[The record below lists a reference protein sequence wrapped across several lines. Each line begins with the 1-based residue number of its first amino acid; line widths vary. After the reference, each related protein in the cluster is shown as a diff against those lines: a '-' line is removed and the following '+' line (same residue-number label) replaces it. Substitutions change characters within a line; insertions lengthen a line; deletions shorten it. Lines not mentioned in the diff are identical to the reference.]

1 MISKDIKIIKMKLK
15 EKKKETKID
24 IKIITNKI
32 MIENQMIE
40 ITKMTEIHKEEMII
54 IIDKL

>member
-1 MISKDIKIIKMKLK
+1 MKLK

-24 IKIITNKI
+24 IKIITKKI

>member
-24 IKIITNKI
+24 IKIITKKI

>member
-1 MISKDIKIIKMKLK
+1 MRNLESASYSNAL
-15 EKKKETKID
+15 
-24 IKIITNKI
+24 ITNKI